1 MPSKKHI
8 SKKPVKSTSTSTKA
22 QKATGRKRF
31 GLRSVAGWFA
41 DRWNSVATRRRNF
54 LARRPHRSF
63 QLTRRRDYARSMK
76 LPGYFS
82 FTFEVAGLLWKR
94 KATFGLLG
102 LVFMLLTIAFGL
114 LGSEAVYTQF
124 IDSMDVSAPDGLFEG
139 IVGETGRAG
148 LLLLTSVTSGLTG
161 ELSEGQQIAAGFF
174 SLYIWLTV
182 VWLLRNIVSGKKV
195 KLRDGLYSA
204 GSPILS
210 TFLLFMVLIIQLV
223 PMAIVIIIAQAG
235 WQSGFIQEGVVSMA
249 AGLGLSLVVV
259 ASLYWV
265 VSTFFA
271 LVIVTLPGMYP
282 FRALAIAGDLV
293 IGRRLRLLY
302 RVIWLLLTVVST
314 WVVVMIPTIVL
325 DGLLKSWFDQ
335 IAWVPIVPVMLLVM
349 TTITVIWCASYIYM
363 LYRKVVDDDASPA

>member
-8 SKKPVKSTSTSTKA
+8 SKKPLKSTSTSTKA

-31 GLRSVAGWFA
+31 GLRTVAGWFA
-41 DRWNSVATRRRNF
+41 SRWNSVTARRRNF

-82 FTFEVAGLLWKR
+82 FTFEVAGLLWRR
-94 KATFGLLG
+94 KVTFGLLG
-102 LVFMLLTIAFGL
+102 LVFMLLTTAFGL

-139 IVGETGRAG
+139 LAGEAGRAG
-148 LLLLTSVTSGLTG
+148 LLLLTSVTTGLTG

-249 AGLGLSLVVV
+249 AGLGLALVVV

-325 DGLLKSWFDQ
+325 DGLLKSRFDQ
-335 IAWVPIVPVMLLVM
+335 IAWVPIVPAMLLLM

>member
-1 MPSKKHI
+1 
-8 SKKPVKSTSTSTKA
+8 
-22 QKATGRKRF
+22 
-31 GLRSVAGWFA
+31 
-41 DRWNSVATRRRNF
+41 
-54 LARRPHRSF
+54 
-63 QLTRRRDYARSMK
+63 MK

>member
-1 MPSKKHI
+1 M
-8 SKKPVKSTSTSTKA
+8 
-22 QKATGRKRF
+22 
-31 GLRSVAGWFA
+31 AGWFA
-41 DRWNSVATRRRNF
+41 DRWNSVAMRRRNF

-148 LLLLTSVTSGLTG
+148 LLLLTSVTTGLTG

-249 AGLGLSLVVV
+249 AGLGLALVVV

-325 DGLLKSWFDQ
+325 DGLLKSRFDQ
-335 IAWVPIVPVMLLVM
+335 IAWVPIVPAMLLLM